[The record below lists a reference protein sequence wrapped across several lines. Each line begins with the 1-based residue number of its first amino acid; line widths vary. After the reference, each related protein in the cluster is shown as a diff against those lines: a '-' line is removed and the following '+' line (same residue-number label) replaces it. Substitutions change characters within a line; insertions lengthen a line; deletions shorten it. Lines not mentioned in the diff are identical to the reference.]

1 MDIKKIPDGE
11 LEIMQVLWSRGTP
24 MTATE
29 ICEDLNKD
37 SGSLLATTAKL
48 LSRLSDRGFVSYEK
62 KGNSKLYT
70 PTVSE
75 DEYLSVENKS
85 FLERVNHNSIRKF
98 LVSLAQVKDI
108 TEDDIEALRE
118 FIREKE
124 DKS

>member
-1 MDIKKIPDGE
+1 MEIKKIPDGE
-11 LEIMQVLWSRGTP
+11 LEIMQVLWSKGSP

-62 KGNSKLYT
+62 KGNSKVYT

-124 DKS
+124 EKS

>member
-1 MDIKKIPDGE
+1 MEIKKIPDGE
-11 LEIMQVLWSRGTP
+11 LEIMQVLWAKGLP

>member
-1 MDIKKIPDGE
+1 MEIKKIPDGE
-11 LEIMQVLWSRGTP
+11 LEIMQVLWSKGSP

-124 DKS
+124 EKS

>member
-11 LEIMQVLWSRGTP
+11 LEIMQVLWSKGSP

-62 KGNSKLYT
+62 KGNSKVYT

-124 DKS
+124 EKS